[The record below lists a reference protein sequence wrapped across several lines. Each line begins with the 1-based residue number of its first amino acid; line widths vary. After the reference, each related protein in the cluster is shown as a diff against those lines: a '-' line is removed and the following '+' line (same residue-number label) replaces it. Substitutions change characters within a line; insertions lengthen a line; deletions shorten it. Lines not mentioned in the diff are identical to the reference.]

1 MDNINMM
8 PMDKISEK
16 LKNAVVG
23 IAGLGGLGS
32 NVAVSLTRIGIG
44 KLVLVDF
51 DKVDKS
57 NLNRQQYFLRHI
69 GMYKTEALKEVLN
82 DINPDIELET
92 TNVFVDKTNIE
103 QLFKDVDI
111 IVEAFDN
118 SQSKATLV
126 NTTLLKMPDKSI
138 VAGSGMAGYFSSNSI
153 KTRKIRNNFY
163 LAGDEF
169 SDIDLGYTPFA
180 PRVNIVAN
188 HQANMVLRLI
198 LGENDI

>member
-1 MDNINMM
+1 MENINIL
-8 PMDKISEK
+8 PMDKITEK

-44 KLVLVDF
+44 KLILVDF

-69 GMYKTEALKEVLN
+69 GMNKTEALKEVLQ
-82 DINPDIELET
+82 DINTEVELEI
-92 TNVFVDKTNIE
+92 TNIFVDESNIE
-103 QLFKDVDI
+103 QLFKGVDI

-126 NTTLLKMPDKSI
+126 NTVLLKMPDKYI
-138 VAGSGMAGYFSSNSI
+138 VAGSGMAAHFSSNLI
-153 KTRKIRNNFY
+153 KTRKVRNNFY

-169 SDIDLGYTPFA
+169 SDIELGYKPLA

-198 LGENDI
+198 LGENEV

>member
-1 MDNINMM
+1 MEDELV
-8 PMDKISEK
+8 KF
-16 LKNAVVG
+16 KNAKIG

-69 GMYKTEALKEVLN
+69 GMYKTEALKEILQ

-92 TNVFVDKTNIE
+92 RNVFVNQGNIE
-103 QLFKDVDI
+103 ELFKDVDI
-111 IVEAFDN
+111 VVEAFDK
-118 SQSKATLV
+118 SESKAVLV
-126 NTTLLKMPDKSI
+126 NTLLLKMPDKLV
-138 VAGSGMAGYFSSNSI
+138 VAGSGMAGCFSSNSI
-153 KTRKIRNNFY
+153 KTRKVRNNFY

-169 SDIDLGYTPFA
+169 SDIDLGYKPLA

-188 HQANMVLRLI
+188 HQANMVIRLL
-198 LGENDI
+198 LGEKDV